1 MADLTFLT
9 PVWGTSKCFLYL
21 FGRFQIPADTG
32 KRRAGAI
39 SRTGGV
45 EFESPTPGVTR
56 AAPAWRSYWMT
67 HFNSAATLAEIA
79 QDRDHCSSDPQND
92 RDRDLVNQVNQRELR
107 LGLLDDVTTVWTSL
121 SVLGYLTPALF
132 AFYHRH
138 KNLSERIDLSCA
150 LPLDNRDMTVPI
162 GIPRVS
168 TISLYERLL
177 R

>member
-1 MADLTFLT
+1 
-9 PVWGTSKCFLYL
+9 
-21 FGRFQIPADTG
+21 
-32 KRRAGAI
+32 
-39 SRTGGV
+39 
-45 EFESPTPGVTR
+45 
-56 AAPAWRSYWMT
+56 MT